1 MQMSEQIS
9 ELTKALAQAQG
20 EFHAAPKTGENPHL
34 QNHYATLDDVIG
46 AIREPLSK
54 HGLSF
59 VQPIKNTDN
68 GLVMETILLHESGQ
82 WLGCEA
88 VVPDNPGNRGVSGLQ
103 ALGGALTYMRRYML
117 TAMLGIN
124 AEEDNDG
131 NGGQSGGSGA
141 KSTKQEPK
149 RPRKRAAKKPAK
161 QATTKRKPISL
172 DDAAM
177 KAILDA
183 GHAENPANAA
193 RMVNLSTVLTKDDA
207 PEVFVAWAAVY
218 RAARDGGKEPAE
230 AAKVADAAQV
240 KGAGDAG

>member
-20 EFHAAPKTGENPHL
+20 EFHAAPKTGRNPHL
-34 QNHYATLDDVIG
+34 KNVYATLDDVIG
-46 AIREPLSK
+46 AIREPMSK

-59 VQPIKNTDN
+59 VQPIKNTED

-88 VVPDNPGNRGVSGLQ
+88 VVPDNPGKGISSIQ
-103 ALGGALTYMRRYML
+103 ALGSSLTYMRRYML
-117 TAMLGIN
+117 TALLGIN

-131 NGGQSGGSGA
+131 NGGKA
-141 KSTKQEPK
+141 TKQEPAK
-149 RPRKRAAKKPAK
+149 PAKRAAKKPAK

-172 DDAAM
+172 NDAAM

-193 RMVNLSTVLTKDDA
+193 QMVNLSKVLTKDDT
-207 PEVFVAWAAVY
+207 PEVFVAWAGVY
-218 RAARDGGKEPAE
+218 RAGRDAGKEPAE
-230 AAKVADAAQV
+230 AAKVADAVQAEEPI
-240 KGAGDAG
+240 DA